1 MGRGIIDVPVRDV
14 AEFVKDV
21 QNNMSWDNFL
31 IVSTL
36 ISIFY
41 WQYCVQCYALTSH
54 AMIGSPVLESAFT
67 VR

>member
-36 ISIFY
+36 ISILLAVLCTMLRIDIS
-41 WQYCVQCYALTSH
+41 QTSYCLFSH
-54 AMIGSPVLESAFT
+54 SVN
-67 VR
+67 

>member
-36 ISIFY
+36 IIILL
-41 WQYCVQCYALTSH
+41 A
-54 AMIGSPVLESAFT
+54 VLCTMLHIDFPCLDRKPGT
-67 VR
+67 

>member
-36 ISIFY
+36 IIILL
-41 WQYCVQCYALTSH
+41 A
-54 AMIGSPVLESAFT
+54 VLCTMLRIDFPCHDRKPGT
-67 VR
+67 

>member
-31 IVSTL
+31 IVSIL
-36 ISIFY
+36 IIILLAV
-41 WQYCVQCYALTSH
+41 YCVQCHALTSH